1 MKVRLL
7 EDVHNKH
14 RVSGRKGDVLE
25 VDERTAVLLE
35 RHGLAEF
42 VIETVEA
49 VAEEETKAKGHAK
62 RKHA

>member
-7 EDVHNKH
+7 EDVPLKH
-14 RVSGRKGDVLE
+14 RVSGRKGDEIE

-49 VAEEETKAKGHAK
+49 VAEDEPKAKGNAK